1 MSDIIFITEWQ
12 MTLMLLVCIAGGVMA
27 GLGIAS
33 FVKEPVVAFEAVE
46 RKVKHKRPRG

>member
-33 FVKEPVVAFEAVE
+33 IIKEPVVTFEAVE
-46 RKVKHKRPRG
+46 RKRPRG